1 MVMIRN
7 HVSQEEGFFDLFDR
21 SWQSHD
27 VLEDDVEEIIATRD
41 PFMSLLCA
49 TNLNLGDVSFT
60 AL

>member
-7 HVSQEEGFFDLFDR
+7 QIGQENEFFDLFDR

-27 VLEDDVEEIIATRD
+27 ALEDDVEEIIATRD

-49 TNLNLGDVSFT
+49 TNLYLGDISS